1 MRFLERDFY
10 VNRGHSPLIEG
21 LTAYRF
27 TGSTRISYQTNVL
40 KSIEKKYTGSIPN
53 LFIGG
58 LSMAVTWWIA
68 GIPYDIIH
76 CVSNFFVTLILFKPL
91 CKIMSKVTSESL
103 RREA

>member
-1 MRFLERDFY
+1 
-10 VNRGHSPLIEG
+10 
-21 LTAYRF
+21 
-27 TGSTRISYQTNVL
+27 
-40 KSIEKKYTGSIPN
+40 
-53 LFIGG
+53 
-58 LSMAVTWWIA
+58 MAVTWWFA